1 MQALTTEFIHVHYS
15 SSEAACSRRALIL
28 ITNSYAVLIL
38 LFWGSRGS
46 AVQPRQP
53 VALAELKLQ
62 QPLHGKQYRS
72 I

>member
-28 ITNSYAVLIL
+28 ITNSYAL
-38 LFWGSRGS
+38 LFWGSRGG